1 MQQESMKKSILSSL
15 ESKVIKQVSTSNEE
29 EKIEQLQHVMKMW
42 SYEKDHWSSE
52 LTKASKARLNLGLVL
67 QSGDDLTLIHV
78 ELEAP
83 LYQVLDLYTPFTM
96 TPVDAI
102 NTAQY
107 QDAAKEIYK
116 GLKVTYTQIL
126 Q

>member
-1 MQQESMKKSILSSL
+1 M
-15 ESKVIKQVSTSNEE
+15 
-29 EKIEQLQHVMKMW
+29 
-42 SYEKDHWSSE
+42 
-52 LTKASKARLNLGLVL
+52 VL

-83 LYQVLDLYTPFTM
+83 LYQVLDLYPPFTM

-102 NTAQY
+102 KTAQY

-116 GLKVTYTQIL
+116 GLKVTYTQMNHMQLNIL
-126 Q
+126 LYQEEPPTVRLNYVIQIVTYRLLISRQARNLNITFRLSIILESIESNQLNIFT